1 MESREYSINMGAWRS
16 VFAVPSEL
24 VDEQLRMASGA
35 QIKVILYLLRSC
47 CRSVSIAE
55 IARAAGISEA
65 DASDAITYWT
75 GSGLLREC
83 GGFLAPAEA
92 PAVECES
99 ASTVHDT
106 DIDSQ
111 QVRES
116 ITAPGLPS
124 EPPAPVPAA
133 PEDKP
138 APKPKKND
146 KVRFSY
152 EECVDLIS
160 EKEELS
166 QMLGVLEG
174 MMGKQLNHT
183 EIAAFVSLVEW
194 HGLPTLCVAMLVEY
208 CRSIGKGSVAY
219 IEQTGIGWVNDGID
233 TVELA
238 DAKIRRMNTLNR
250 SWARL
255 RDVLGI
261 PERKPSAIE
270 EELSLRWIDEWQ
282 LIPELIKL
290 SYDRCIDSK
299 GKLSMRYMN
308 GILSRWREN
317 GWTSPEKV
325 LEGEQAS
332 RNPDNGDIASNGRYA
347 PTFDIAEMEKMFD
360 DEWSDAD

>member
-1 MESREYSINMGAWRS
+1 METREYSINMGAWRS

-35 QIKVILYLLRSC
+35 QIKVILYLLRGC
-47 CRSVSIAE
+47 CRRVSISE

-65 DASDAITYWT
+65 DAADAVDYWT
-75 GSGLLREC
+75 SSGLLRASGNILE
-83 GGFLAPAEA
+83 PAA
-92 PAVECES
+92 AAVTIVTE
-99 ASTVHDT
+99 
-106 DIDSQ
+106 
-111 QVRES
+111 
-116 ITAPGLPS
+116 TAPVQPDAAFTEPVA
-124 EPPAPVPAA
+124 EPPAAVPTEVPVPAA
-133 PEDKP
+133 VEEKP
-138 APKPKKND
+138 AVKPKKND

-160 EKEELS
+160 QKEELS

-183 EIAAFVSLVEW
+183 EISAFVSLVEW

-219 IEQTGIGWVNDGID
+219 IEQTGIGWINDGID

-238 DAKIRRMNTLNR
+238 DAKIRRMNTMNR

-261 PERKPSAIE
+261 PERKPSSVE
-270 EELSLRWIDEWQ
+270 EEMSLRWIDEWQ
-282 LIPELIKL
+282 LDPGFIKL
-290 SYDRCIDSK
+290 AYDRTIDSK

-308 GILSRWREN
+308 GILSRWHEN
-317 GWTSPEKV
+317 GWNTPENV
-325 LEGEQAS
+325 VEGERSSKAAES
-332 RNPDNGDIASNGRYA
+332 GDIAANGRYA
-347 PTFDIAEMEKMFD
+347 PTYDIAEMEKMFD
-360 DEWSDAD
+360 DEWSDDD